1 MLEDI
6 KVQVAYPGITVKV
19 FENTTTRADFKD
31 ISEKYMFSTM
41 NVDETEDDATITIRF
56 KRKNKVE
63 VKKKDA

>member
-6 KVQVAYPGITVKV
+6 KVQVAYPGITVQV
-19 FENTTTRADFKD
+19 FENTKTRADFKD